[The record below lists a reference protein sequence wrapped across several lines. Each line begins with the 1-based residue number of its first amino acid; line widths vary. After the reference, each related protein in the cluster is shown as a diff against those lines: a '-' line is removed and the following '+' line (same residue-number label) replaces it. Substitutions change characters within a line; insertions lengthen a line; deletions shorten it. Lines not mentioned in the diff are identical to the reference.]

1 MNQFKNWI
9 REQLEYL
16 DDLSANWELSN
27 DPCDSVGWVIEQA
40 ADRAAKLGLSELYR
54 RSLNLRRTI
63 SDGKWYLSE
72 CLCCLPAVGNS
83 PLMTE
88 DELIAYLRLDA
99 DDRKPLDRLR
109 NLIRRQR
116 LPVIHR
122 GRLLLF
128 RKTAID
134 EWLQEK
140 QEIILKYESRA
151 RARQNVNPRR
161 IKV

>member
-1 MNQFKNWI
+1 
-9 REQLEYL
+9 
-16 DDLSANWELSN
+16 
-27 DPCDSVGWVIEQA
+27 
-40 ADRAAKLGLSELYR
+40 
-54 RSLNLRRTI
+54 
-63 SDGKWYLSE
+63 
-72 CLCCLPAVGNS
+72 
-83 PLMTE
+83 MTE